1 MRKKMN
7 EADPRLAKSCSNN
20 HSSRKQVTISRWLP
34 NVSDARQPRVMGAQL
49 NITYRIHVLH
59 IECAAYLQNTSVL
72 TVLAAR
78 PEVWLFEQA
87 AAEERMKVKL
97 LVQVCRARLLRS
109 DDEEI
114 WKTAQTVR
122 PTC

>member
-1 MRKKMN
+1 MWHT
-7 EADPRLAKSCSNN
+7 L
-20 HSSRKQVTISRWLP
+20 VY
-34 NVSDARQPRVMGAQL
+34 
-49 NITYRIHVLH
+49 YRILS
-59 IECAAYLQNTSVL
+59 SVL

-87 AAEERMKVKL
+87 PAEERMKVKL
-97 LVQVCRARLLRS
+97 LVQVCRARLLRT

-122 PTC
+122 PTCQQSTYADVTWFSQYHLHHQVMLENVDVDTSHAHELCVLTLFDSALIL